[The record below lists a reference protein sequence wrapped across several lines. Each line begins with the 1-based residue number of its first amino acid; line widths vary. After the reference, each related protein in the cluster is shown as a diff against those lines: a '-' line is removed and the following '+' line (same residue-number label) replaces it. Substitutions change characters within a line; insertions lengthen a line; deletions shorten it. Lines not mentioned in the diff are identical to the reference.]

1 MAHPPDRADA
11 PPTELVLKTTA
22 PRVPAQL
29 LARARLSLA
38 APAFDGR
45 PVTLVQAPA
54 GYGKT
59 SLLAQWRRETLAL
72 GRAVVWLSADE
83 RDDAARLLQGSC
95 RRCGPAARGPASGA

>member
-38 APAFDGR
+38 APVFDGR
-45 PVTLVQAPA
+45 PVMLV
-54 GYGKT
+54 
-59 SLLAQWRRETLAL
+59 
-72 GRAVVWLSADE
+72 
-83 RDDAARLLQGSC
+83 
-95 RRCGPAARGPASGA
+95 